1 VVVIAAAPTRA
12 DFFWGIDAAAALAVR
27 VVAAAATA
35 ADDDVVL
42 FCFKFLAAST
52 ARADLFG
59 MLDGT
64 MNLDL
69 HHSTLLFSASKK
81 IPQLGDVR
89 VNPDP

>member
-1 VVVIAAAPTRA
+1 MVVIAAAPTRA
-12 DFFWGIDAAAALAVR
+12 DFFWGIDAEAALAVL
-27 VVAAAATA
+27 VVAAA
-35 ADDDVVL
+35 DDDIPL

-89 VNPDP
+89 VNPGPALTT